1 MIQKEKCGGKKSLN
15 GIVIFV
21 FTKLNILYQTLS
33 SPPNNAYQSYLCLKN
48 PIKKFLKATL
58 FPYPML
64 KISKEYARG
73 IFKQKVLHT
82 LMKSVTL

>member
-15 GIVIFV
+15 GIIIFV

-48 PIKKFLKATL
+48 PIKKLLKTTL
-58 FPYPML
+58 FPHPML
-64 KISKEYARG
+64 KISKEHVRG
-73 IFKQKVLHT
+73 IFKQKVQHT
-82 LMKSVTL
+82 FINHPIL